1 MEWNSIRF
9 KFSLFQSFSYIR
21 SEKKYRYESLITGEI
36 QDEKPI
42 EDDEADNIKHEGE
55 QEYYHDESSKE
66 FETRKHDSSESTS
79 NTTEKDS
86 VKSESSI
93 NITAPLP
100 TTPYP
105 PLPPIPEK
113 DSLGNILPTVPPL
126 PSEKNQ
132 NETLELTINP
142 PSPPEE
148 EKQLEKIEQRN
159 QSANQVETFVVI
171 TSVSVLFS

>member
-1 MEWNSIRF
+1 M
-9 KFSLFQSFSYIR
+9 
-21 SEKKYRYESLITGEI
+21 
-36 QDEKPI
+36 
-42 EDDEADNIKHEGE
+42 
-55 QEYYHDESSKE
+55 
-66 FETRKHDSSESTS
+66 
-79 NTTEKDS
+79 
-86 VKSESSI
+86 
-93 NITAPLP
+93 P

-132 NETLELTINP
+132 NGTLELTINP

-171 TSVSVLFS
+171 TFVSVLFS